1 MMVTVVVMLIKRSV
15 VVSTSSAGEGEGE
28 GVASGTD
35 GPGGKFKGRQNKY
48 FK

>member
-1 MMVTVVVMLIKRSV
+1 MVTVVVTLIKRSV
-15 VVSTSSAGEGEGE
+15 VVSTRSAGEGEGE

-35 GPGGKFKGRQNKY
+35 GTGGKFKGQQNKY